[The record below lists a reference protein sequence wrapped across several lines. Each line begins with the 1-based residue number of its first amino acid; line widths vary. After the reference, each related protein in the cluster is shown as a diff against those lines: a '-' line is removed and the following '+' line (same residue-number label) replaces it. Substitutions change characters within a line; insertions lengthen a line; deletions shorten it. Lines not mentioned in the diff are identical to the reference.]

1 MIPLRDTAR
10 SHSRP
15 LVVYGLIAACI
26 GAYLYVERLGS
37 PAAVAAFYE
46 VYGATPQAVLAGGPG
61 AWSPLLTS
69 MFLHGSWMH
78 LGGNMLYLWIFGDNV
93 EDAMGHLG
101 FLLFYIL
108 AGILAG
114 LAHVLT
120 HPSSRVP
127 LVGASGAIA
136 GVLGAYLILYP
147 RAGIVSLIFFFP
159 FVRLVVLPAALV
171 LSLWL
176 VLQVIQGLAAL
187 GAPGVTTV
195 AWWAHI
201 GGFAAGAVL
210 VGAFARR
217 RRR

>member
-10 SHSRP
+10 SHSTP
-15 LVVYGLIAACI
+15 IVVYGLIAACI
-26 GAYLYVERLGS
+26 AIYVYADRLES
-37 PAAVAAFYE
+37 PAAVAAFYSE
-46 VYGATPQAVLAGGPG
+46 YGATPQAVLAGGPP
-61 AWSPLLTS
+61 AWSTLFTS

-78 LGGNMLYLWIFGDNV
+78 LGGNMLYLWIFGDNI

-101 FLLFYIL
+101 FLLFYVL

-120 HPSSRVP
+120 HASSTVP

-147 RAGIVSLIFFFP
+147 RSGIVSLIFFFP
-159 FVRLVVLPAALV
+159 FVRLTVLPAAVV

-176 VLQVIQGLAAL
+176 ILQVVQGVVAL
-187 GAPGVTTV
+187 GAPGITTV

-210 VGAFARR
+210 VSAFARR
-217 RRR
+217 RKR